1 MVDKSIV
8 VYITDEEYAVRLIR
22 ALNRRKPPGVII
34 ERVTER
40 EAFWRSR
47 ESITEDGARFWLT
60 DEEGSSVKDPGTG
73 RALIRLSGK
82 SDNKYNT
89 LSFCQD
95 IRHFAK
101 ELFEM
106 MGCSGPEVMSADGP
120 VQGIYGIYAPCGDA
134 GQLCAAILSQE
145 LAIYGSCL
153 YVNTGAFPMLYVRE
167 DAEEKRHLGELFFR
181 LSGKGFSELELKLE
195 RDYGVAKRLPT
206 IVHYRDLW
214 DIDEREFGVFLK
226 KLKGECKKSFVV
238 VYFNDIR
245 EAMPMVSVCDSF
257 YLVEGKAY
265 EAVGERWKRYAG
277 HEFDKNA
284 GEIRVI
290 TMPAGYE
297 GWGSD
302 LDRQEPEMW
311 LGDPAKKTFIQG
323 LWKEL

>member
-1 MVDKSIV
+1 MADIIIV
-8 VYITDEEYAVRLIR
+8 IYITDEEYAARLIR
-22 ALNRRKPPGVII
+22 ALNRRKPPGVTI

-47 ESITEDGARFWLT
+47 ERIAEDGARFWLT
-60 DEEGSSVKDPGTG
+60 DEAGSSVKDPGGG
-73 RALIRLSGK
+73 RALIRLSAK
-82 SDNKYNT
+82 SDHKDNM

-95 IRHFAK
+95 IGSFTT

-106 MGCSGPEVMSADGP
+106 MGCSGAEVMSADGP

-167 DAEEKRHLGELFFR
+167 DADERRHLGELFFR
-181 LSGKGFSELELKLE
+181 LDGKGFLELETKLE
-195 RDYGVAKRLPT
+195 RDYGAAKRLPT

-214 DIDEREFGVFLK
+214 DINEKDFGVFLR

-245 EAMPMVSVCDSF
+245 EAMPMVSVCDGF

-265 EAVGERWKRYAG
+265 EAVGDRWKRYA
-277 HEFDKNA
+277 ENESDKNA
-284 GEIRVI
+284 GEIKVI

-297 GWGSD
+297 AWGME
-302 LDRQEPEMW
+302 LDSQEPGSW
-311 LGDPAKKTFIQG
+311 LRDPVKKSFIQG